1 MGRPPDLTAPLPD
14 NLTVPSV
21 GAMNVWTAPWSTAMQ
36 LQTKYLRLSTAVTL
50 GSRFGDWRVCW
61 RGGWSRHRLFYLI
74 MLVRVEPSAQASP
87 TRAPSG
93 NPSSMRRRPTKQLVT
108 AAFDIV
114 RTVGLALPDVEA
126 TTKYDGSPV
135 LRVDGIFMAGL
146 ATHPSAEPETLVVRA
161 GLEERERLVEDAPET
176 YYLTDYYRSYPL
188 VLVRLSRI
196 EPEALH
202 DLLSVSW
209 RMTTAKSRKLR
220 PPLGFCG

>member
-1 MGRPPDLTAPLPD
+1 L
-14 NLTVPSV
+14 
-21 GAMNVWTAPWSTAMQ
+21 
-36 LQTKYLRLSTAVTL
+36 
-50 GSRFGDWRVCW
+50 
-61 RGGWSRHRLFYLI
+61 
-74 MLVRVEPSAQASP
+74 
-87 TRAPSG
+87 
-93 NPSSMRRRPTKQLVT
+93 MRRRPTKQLVT

-161 GLEERERLVEDAPET
+161 GLEERERLVEETPET

-188 VLVRLSRI
+188 VLVRLSRV
-196 EPEALH
+196 EPDALR

-209 RMTTAKSRKLR
+209 RMTTVKARKRR
-220 PPLGFCG
+220 PPPAFCG